1 MPIFRI
7 MIDAIGHRG
16 ASAYEPEN
24 TLRSFERAIAMGATS
39 IELDVQISLDNEIIV
54 IHDSTV
60 DRTTNGKGRVS
71 SKTMEELKELDA
83 GKGERIPALK
93 EVIDMAYGRAYIQ
106 IEIKDIRAEDPVV
119 NMLRGYSLSEFFLIS
134 FWHST
139 LLNAKRKL
147 PGLKTG
153 VLLEGLP
160 ADPLSLVRSADA
172 DRLAISQHTIDKNA
186 VDVLH
191 ANGKSVSVWVADEIS
206 DIKRAISLGV
216 DAIASNKPDVLVDT
230 IRKSGAELPEH
241 VK

>member
-1 MPIFRI
+1 

-39 IELDVQISLDNEIIV
+39 IELDVQVSMDNEIIV
-54 IHDSTV
+54 MHDSTV
-60 DRTTNGKGRVS
+60 DRTTNGTGRVS
-71 SKTMEELKELDA
+71 SMTLEELKELDA
-83 GKGERIPALK
+83 GKGECVPTLK
-93 EVIDMAYGRAYIQ
+93 DVIDMAYGRAYIQ

-134 FWHST
+134 FWHAT

-160 ADPLSLVRSADA
+160 VDPLSLVRSADA
-172 DRLAISQHTIDKNA
+172 DRLAISQRTIDKDA

-191 ANGKSVSVWVADEIS
+191 AGGKSVSVWVADDIS
-206 DIKRAISLGV
+206 DIEKAISLGV
-216 DAIASNKPDVLVDT
+216 DAIASNRPDVLVNT
-230 IRKSGAELPEH
+230 IRKSGVELSGH
-241 VK
+241 GR

>member
-1 MPIFRI
+1 MPRIRI

-39 IELDVQISLDNEIIV
+39 IELDVQVSMDNEIIV
-54 IHDSTV
+54 MHDSTV
-60 DRTTNGKGRVS
+60 DRTTNGTGRVS
-71 SKTMEELKELDA
+71 SMTLEELKELDA
-83 GKGERIPALK
+83 GKGECVPTLK
-93 EVIDMAYGRAYIQ
+93 DVIDMAYGRAYIQ

-134 FWHST
+134 FWHAT

-160 ADPLSLVRSADA
+160 VDPLSLVRSADA
-172 DRLAISQHTIDKNA
+172 DRLAISQRTIDKDA

-191 ANGKSVSVWVADEIS
+191 AGGKSVSVWVADDIS
-206 DIKRAISLGV
+206 DIEKAISLGV
-216 DAIASNKPDVLVDT
+216 DAIASNRPDVLVNT
-230 IRKSGAELPEH
+230 IRKSGVELSGH
-241 VK
+241 GR

>member
-1 MPIFRI
+1 

-39 IELDVQISLDNEIIV
+39 IELDVQVSMDNEIIV
-54 IHDSTV
+54 MHDSTV
-60 DRTTNGKGRVS
+60 DRTTNGTGRVS
-71 SKTMEELKELDA
+71 SMTLEELKELDA
-83 GKGERIPALK
+83 GKGECVPTLK
-93 EVIDMAYGRAYIQ
+93 DVIDMAYGRAYIQ

-134 FWHST
+134 FWHAT

-160 ADPLSLVRSADA
+160 VDPLSLVRRADA
-172 DRLAISQHTIDKNA
+172 DRLAISQRTIDKDA

-191 ANGKSVSVWVADEIS
+191 AGGKSVSVWVADDIS
-206 DIKRAISLGV
+206 DIEKAISLGV
-216 DAIASNKPDVLVDT
+216 DAIASNRPDVLVNT
-230 IRKSGAELPEH
+230 IRKSGVELSGH
-241 VK
+241 GR